1 MGIIVS
7 QPSKVRRLAKMV
19 IEQTGGGRAIV
30 DFLMQVQSGLID
42 GCSIRDRIEASKV
55 LLDRG
60 YGKAPLTIEV
70 TGQVVHAVTSVD
82 VGKLSDDDLG
92 NLRRMLRRAVVVPE
106 LPAPVAQVID
116 DAIVEEVGED

>member
-1 MGIIVS
+1 MS

>member
-1 MGIIVS
+1 MS
-7 QPSKVRRLAKMV
+7 QPSKVRRLAKLV

-30 DFLMQVQSGLID
+30 DFLMQVQSGIID

-60 YGKAPLTIEV
+60 YGKAPLQIEV

-92 NLRRMLRRAVVVPE
+92 NLRRMLRRAVVAPE
-106 LPAPVAQVID
+106 LPAPVAQVIE
-116 DAIVEEVGED
+116 DAVLVDEEGED

>member
-1 MGIIVS
+1 MS
-7 QPSKVRRLAKMV
+7 QPSKVRRLAKLV

-30 DFLMQVQSGLID
+30 DFLMQVQSGLIE

-60 YGKAPLTIEV
+60 YGKAPLQIEV

-106 LPAPVAQVID
+106 LPAPIAQVIE
-116 DAIVEEVGED
+116 DAVVDESEEDS